1 MGILVVDFLCDDR
14 VEKIKDRQAM
24 AVPPCDAR
32 LWEIYGDCQGEF
44 IFFFSLIV

>member
-24 AVPPCDAR
+24 AVPPCDS

-44 IFFFSLIV
+44 FFFFFFSV